1 MLIAT
6 SVAGNV
12 LRGDAPAPP
21 GSMDRVRL
29 SRPEL
34 QKIRMRRR
42 TDRGADL
49 GVDLDPGSRLRHGDV
64 LTDGSSFVVVEQSP
78 EKVIVARWP
87 DRAPTELPVLLGHA
101 VGNMHRPLSVE
112 GGAVAFPIQSDSE
125 VKVFERLFSKL
136 GALDLSVEERIF
148 CPHEGADVHGHR

>member
-1 MLIAT
+1 MLTVT

-12 LRGDAPAPP
+12 LRGDAPAA
-21 GSMDRVRL
+21 SMDRVRL
-29 SRPEL
+29 SRPEMEKTL
-34 QKIRMRRR
+34 MRRR

-49 GVDLDPGSRLRHGDV
+49 GVELSPGSRMRHGDI

-87 DRAPTELPVLLGHA
+87 GGAPPELPVLLGHA
-101 VGNMHRPLSVE
+101 VGNLHRPLAVE
-112 GGAVAFPIQSDSE
+112 GGAVAFPIQADSE
-125 VKVFERLFSKL
+125 LDLFERMFARL
-136 GALDLSVEERIF
+136 GGVELSVEERIF